1 MRWPFREE
9 RAVGSGR
16 LAADLLSPWRSA
28 AFALVI
34 SGAYVSQ
41 EGAGLSYPDWPLFD
55 GKLTPSGGRLG
66 DLHYLHRILA
76 GVLGFLLLGL
86 AVVTWRSERRPAVRG
101 AVALAGVV
109 YIVQVF
115 AGAGNIWFELPTWLR
130 IVHLALASALWG
142 VLVFAAAWCYLRPA
156 TGPEL
161 ARPQGSGQA

>member
-1 MRWPFREE
+1 MGV
-9 RAVGSGR
+9 ALG
-16 LAADLLSPWRSA
+16 
-28 AFALVI
+28 AFVLVI

-55 GKLTPSGGRLG
+55 GKVTPSGGRLG

-76 GVLGFLLLGL
+76 GALGIMLLAL
-86 AVVTWRSERRPAVRG
+86 ALATWRSERRPAVRG

-130 IVHLALASALWG
+130 IVHLALASALWA
-142 VLVFAAAWCYLRPA
+142 VLVFAAAWCYLRPSGDSEQSIRHESEQA
-156 TGPEL
+156 L
-161 ARPQGSGQA
+161 RGSGQA